1 MTKRQLQVGKSF
13 GVLIGLLRDRKQ
25 FIEEIRQGVGLDNK
39 IFSMLIASSTFF
51 AVYGAII
58 GASDRSH
65 SFLQALSSAVKL
77 PALYLMTL
85 GICFPTL
92 YFFSILF
99 GDKRSFGQYLAL
111 LMAAVSVISVL
122 LFAFA
127 PVTLF
132 FLITAYNYQFF
143 KLLNV
148 AIFGL
153 TGFFGISL
161 FYEGMQ
167 YMAER
172 ESDEGQATRTK
183 LLKFWLG
190 LYAVVGTQLGWTL
203 RPFFG
208 GTANEKFVL
217 FRQMEGNFYL
227 DIVSAI
233 GHILGFK

>member
-1 MTKRQLQVGKSF
+1 MTKRQLQIGKSF
-13 GVLIGLLRDRKQ
+13 GVLIGLLRARKT

-39 IFSMLIASSTFF
+39 IFSLLIASSTFF

-58 GASDRSH
+58 GASDRYH
-65 SFLQALSSAVKL
+65 SFLQAMSSAVKL

-99 GDKRSFGQYLAL
+99 GDKKSFGQYLAL

-148 AIFGL
+148 AIFAL

-167 YMAER
+167 YMAEQDT
-172 ESDEGQATRTK
+172 DEGQANRSK
-183 LLKFWLG
+183 LLKFWLV

-208 GTANEKFVL
+208 AMTNEKFVL
-217 FRQMEGNFYL
+217 FRQMEGNFYFNIL
-227 DIVSAI
+227 EAI
-233 GHILGFK
+233 RHILGFK